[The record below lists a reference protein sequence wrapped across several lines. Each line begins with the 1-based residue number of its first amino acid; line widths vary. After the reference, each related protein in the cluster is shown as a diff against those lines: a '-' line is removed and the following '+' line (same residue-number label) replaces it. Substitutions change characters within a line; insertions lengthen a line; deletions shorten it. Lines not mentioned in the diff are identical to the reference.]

1 MRIFIGNVRKRS
13 LFVTKEELKYLLK
26 DIEETGG
33 IDKGEKAALEEL
45 LAWENKKI
53 KAAAVPLEKV
63 VTVDYNDSSQ
73 RVTELIQKSNFT
85 RYPVFK
91 QKEIIGYLNAFDLFY
106 NPGKNWQAFIRPLTI
121 VGANQKLYEV
131 FSALKVKKENIALVL
146 EGTTVYGIVTL
157 QDLGREIIASLIKI

>member
-1 MRIFIGNVRKRS
+1 M
-13 LFVTKEELKYLLK
+13 
-26 DIEETGG
+26 
-33 IDKGEKAALEEL
+33 
-45 LAWENKKI
+45 
-53 KAAAVPLEKV
+53 
-63 VTVDYNDSSQ
+63 TVDYNDSSQ